1 MYLKFMLVDSPWLD
15 SSFVCVVWRLQLE
28 RPCRSIVACTLV
40 AGQKEDPGVATGDGL
55 AHGRFAIRG
64 GSFTMRN
71 CQDGWEIPPDAG
83 KPVCPEQGNE
93 SLMDDPTMEP

>member
-1 MYLKFMLVDSPWLD
+1 MWFGGFNWNGLAGQSLPAPWLPD
-15 SSFVCVVWRLQLE
+15 RRKIQAWQRGMGL
-28 RPCRSIVACTLV
+28 RM
-40 AGQKEDPGVATGDGL
+40 GVSPYG
-55 AHGRFAIRG
+55 G